1 MYPETVTVTGLPS
14 FMTHDIQ
21 NARFT
26 LPSTSNLEL
35 IGKYTFTLR
44 SEIKTPND
52 YTMKTSKVILKEE
65 IVTVYV

>member
-1 MYPETVTVTGLPS
+1 MI
-14 FMTHDIQ
+14 HDIQ

-52 YTMKTSKVILKEE
+52 YTMKTSKVIFKEE